1 MELLLTCIKS
11 AVLYWAADFL
21 MTVVV
26 LNFYEFCGQIP
37 IYCEKQLVS
46 YKNMYHTWGISYIP
60 MSVVM

>member
-26 LNFYEFCGQIP
+26 LNFCEQIP
-37 IYCEKQLVS
+37 IYCEKLVS
-46 YKNMYHTWGISYIP
+46 YQNMYHTWGISYIP